1 MFGGAL
7 FFLHG
12 NGQGVGRRPTRHT
25 GESAPHVRCRASGRT
40 RGMAAADA
48 RRIERRDAV
57 CAATPLTDGAPLPCV
72 VVSAPL
78 LERNTFDRD
87 TYEVR
92 WLHQAAD
99 PPTVFVAP
107 NQLSRFKH
115 PLPRALLKAWIMHA
129 ATMQTFGKF
138 TVRALVRPRPRTIK
152 IAPVGLAVSRS
163 CSSTGVSQRSCT
175 HA

>member
-1 MFGGAL
+1 
-7 FFLHG
+7 
-12 NGQGVGRRPTRHT
+12 
-25 GESAPHVRCRASGRT
+25 
-40 RGMAAADA
+40 MAAADA